1 MKYYCLNCGAENETA
16 IGCSACG
23 ITFTTSTLECVCH
36 KPECVCPKY
45 EAIKAELEAAKKEL
59 QEYYDLTDVKNKM
72 IELMANEID
81 PRVLYFDSD
90 HAVEV
95 TETVDGIIERF
106 RAEAEKEE

>member
-1 MKYYCLNCGAENETA
+1 MTWISTNDCVEMNRKKQNLLRENKQ
-16 IGCSACG
+16 
-23 ITFTTSTLECVCH
+23 L
-36 KPECVCPKY
+36 
-45 EAIKAELEAAKKEL
+45 KAELEAAKKEL

-95 TETVDGIIERF
+95 TETVDGIIERY
-106 RAEAEKEE
+106 RAEAEKGPK

>member
-1 MKYYCLNCGAENETA
+1 MTKIYDFDRQQELKAKLKEAEKNLLYWKKEFEFVVTE
-16 IGCSACG
+16 GKK
-23 ITFTTSTLECVCH
+23 L
-36 KPECVCPKY
+36 
-45 EAIKAELEAAKKEL
+45 KAELEAAKKEL

-106 RAEAEKEE
+106 RAEAEKEGK